1 MDFQRLISRRT
12 RIPIAAAVLAIAAV
26 AAVGCGGDDDD
37 PNALATATTTD
48 PAATAT
54 SDADT
59 TATTEATAAPT
70 QDGDSGAV
78 APEVDS
84 GTITIAGTT
93 YEVSGDDFGIC
104 ETVNPAFDN
113 EINIIVDLP
122 GTDQDIRLSGD
133 LTDMEPEFNGFFLRE
148 SDGFTEERATDLDI
162 SRDGRVVSGTGM
174 LEAGPV
180 EFSFEC

>member
-1 MDFQRLISRRT
+1 MNPQRLISRRT
-12 RIPIAAAVLAIAAV
+12 RIPIAAAVLAIVAV

-48 PAATAT
+48 APAAST
-54 SDADT
+54 SDTDT
-59 TATTEATAAPT
+59 TATADATAEAAPP
-70 QDGDSGAV
+70 A
-78 APEVDS
+78 VDS

-93 YEVSGDDFGIC
+93 HEVSGDDFGIC

-122 GTDQDIRLSGD
+122 DTDQDIRLSGD
-133 LTDMEPEFNGFFLRE
+133 LTDMDSEFNGLFLRE
-148 SDGFTEERATDLDI
+148 SDGFNEERATDLDI
-162 SRDGRVVSGTGM
+162 SRDGRVVSGTGT
-174 LEAGPV
+174 LEEGPV